1 MFRYTHSF
9 ASLTHNPTNT
19 KPSYT
24 NIHTH
29 YLLYTHILTLNK
41 YPVDYV
47 QVCTFHGL
55 VLVVPQS
62 FGKYATYAQ
71 LKEHLKVMAYAKDE
85 AAYNNHYRIIQDD
98 YEYAG

>member
-1 MFRYTHSF
+1 
-9 ASLTHNPTNT
+9 
-19 KPSYT
+19 
-24 NIHTH
+24 
-29 YLLYTHILTLNK
+29 
-41 YPVDYV
+41 
-47 QVCTFHGL
+47 
-55 VLVVPQS
+55 LVVPQS